1 MLLDPPHEDSLGAA
15 EDIHFFSIWKLA
27 TVPSMIHSI
36 ASSSRRQLVP
46 WLGPV

>member
-15 EDIHFFSIWKLA
+15 EDIHFPVSGSFKLA
-27 TVPSMIHSI
+27 TVPSMIHSV
-36 ASSSRRQLVP
+36 ASRRQLVP